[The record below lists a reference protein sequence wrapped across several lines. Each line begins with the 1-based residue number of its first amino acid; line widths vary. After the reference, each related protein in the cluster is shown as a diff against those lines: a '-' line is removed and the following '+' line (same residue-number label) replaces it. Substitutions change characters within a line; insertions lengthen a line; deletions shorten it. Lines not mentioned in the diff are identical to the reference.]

1 MAFSKYDGNLVGGSF
16 KEYSSL
22 TYRSTSNQHGGI
34 MFGVSGAIIIFELY
48 MYTDNA
54 YSALGLKSSSD
65 EMDPAASNDY
75 STYPWAT
82 YNNTKNCINK
92 SYDFKAELD
101 GRQIYVDSNSE
112 SSTRKVFSLHSS
124 DSSKIIYPAHLLYG
138 PITKQSF
145 SSTAYFGY
153 SYGSMN
159 KWITHTD
166 GDGNIYKSITVN
178 SNDEFIPTT
187 LSVKKGKKYTFNMH
201 TVSEAGYDG
210 IIIST
215 SSLTSGS
222 VKDAGIARCH
232 GVDRKS
238 TYTYTPTSDGTI
250 YIYFKTDSDNLGES
264 HKKYDSRLGF
274 ITTYDGFTTG
284 DIEII
289 VESVPTTQVTLER
302 NGATSGNTSLEIAYG
317 ANMSTISVVPPTG
330 KPYCKFAGYYTGSS
344 RNSPGVKYIEASGRG
359 VVGKTWDITDAEC
372 TLYALYN
379 YEPDILPLWYP
390 LHCVY
395 CTSSPASASTVQ
407 TLTAIS
413 LGTLDSSIDGV
424 FGHTMVDDQG
434 SANSWPDTMQDETTL
449 MIPAGT
455 ASGDYIFSIRYD
467 FIPIDRTVFIKYQYA
482 ECDIWV
488 ISTYLVNE
496 VMDLES
502 LTYLEQKKD
511 IPAGSFTLNS
521 NNVSEYFQYP
531 IAIPSTT
538 QIIYNNGQTE
548 TSAPRMNWSIN
559 QPITFTSLGTT
570 ITSRQ
575 QVAIPDNSDIRLTI
589 PIDSYRGEYYDT
601 DYIVREI
608 ISKCVS
614 SGVAVGYFSQLR
626 DLNITSNDYTNI
638 LNDLNAKFGI
648 EIDGD
653 KARRVYSVDLLCK
666 YLYVYH
672 NIGSKVIDT
681 GVTMPIIA
689 KYGTQTGDK
698 VYREANT
705 VDSLSLSVEESSI
718 YVGDKTFANTKAL
731 FKSGYEASV
740 SGTYS
745 GYDSSII
752 SIDYVTVIC
761 VDNIPNLNDYELEFS
776 KIYGYYGQ
784 YNGNFLFKKMWEDGA
799 GTEYAAEYIVTDSND
814 FDVLLHASYN
824 YNGHF
829 TTPTHIVGRLNAD
842 MSNYNA
848 YVEEVRIIDVYL
860 C

>member
-1 MAFSKYDGNLVGGSF
+1 MAFEKYTGSLVGGDF
-16 KEYSSL
+16 KEYSYL
-22 TYRSTSNQHGGI
+22 TQKSTSSQYRGI
-34 MFGVSGAIIIFELY
+34 MFSAPIIIFELY
-48 MYTDNA
+48 MDTNNA

-65 EMDPAASNDY
+65 EMNPATSHDY

-82 YNNTKNCINK
+82 YNDTQYCINK
-92 SYDFKAELD
+92 SYDFKAEL
-101 GRQIYVDSNSE
+101 GGSQIYVDSNSE
-112 SSTRKVFSLHSS
+112 SSTRKVFSLHPSN
-124 DSSKIIYPAHLLYG
+124 SSKNIFPAHLLYG
-138 PITKQSF
+138 PITKYTYA
-145 SSTAYFGY
+145 STAYFGY
-153 SYGSMN
+153 SYGTMN
-159 KWITHTD
+159 KWKTHTA
-166 GDGNIYKSITVN
+166 GNGNIYNAITVDAN
-178 SNDEFIPTT
+178 NIFTYTSLFTQ
-187 LSVKKGKKYTFNMH
+187 KGYKYTIKMH
-201 TVSEAGYDG
+201 TVSQAGCDG

-215 SSLTSGS
+215 SLLNSSAS
-222 VKDAGIARCH
+222 VSTAGIARCH
-232 GVDRKS
+232 GVDAKS
-238 TYTYTPTSDGTI
+238 TYTYTPTSDGRI
-250 YIYFKTDSDNLGES
+250 YIYFKTDSANLGES
-264 HKKYDSRLGF
+264 HKNYDSRLGF

-284 DIEII
+284 DVEII
-289 VESVPTTQVTLER
+289 VESAPITTTQVTLER
-302 NGATSGNTSLEIAYG
+302 NGATSGDTSLEIAYG
-317 ANMSTISVVPPTG
+317 TDMFTVSVVPPTG

-379 YEPDILPLWYP
+379 YEPEILPLWYP

-467 FIPIDRTVFIKYQYA
+467 FIPIDRSVFIKYKYA

-548 TSAPRMNWSIN
+548 TSAPRMNWSMH

-589 PIDSYRGEYYDT
+589 HPRRVYDGDYYST
-601 DYIVREI
+601 RIGVIRI
-608 ISKCVS
+608 ISGHVS
-614 SGVAVGYFSQLR
+614 SGVVGYFSQLR
-626 DLNITSNDYTNI
+626 DLNITFNDYTDI
-638 LNDLNAKFGI
+638 LNDLNVEYGI
-648 EIDGD
+648 KIDGA
-653 KARRVYSVDLLCK
+653 KARRVHSVDLLCK

-672 NIGSKVIDT
+672 NVGSKGSSTDSSIP
-681 GVTMPIIA
+681 PIIA

-698 VYREANT
+698 VYREANI

-718 YVGDKTFANTKAL
+718 YVGDKTFADTKAS
-731 FKSGYEASV
+731 FTSGDEISV
-740 SGTYS
+740 NGTYS

-752 SIDYVTVIC
+752 SINKTAAAIC
-761 VDNIPNLNDYELEFS
+761 VDNIPDLNDYALEFS

-784 YNGNFLFKKMWEDGA
+784 YNGNYLFKSEHNQSYY
-799 GTEYAAEYIVTDSND
+799 EPEYIVTDTID

-824 YNGHF
+824 YNDQF
-829 TTPTHIVGRLNAD
+829 TTPTHIIGRLNAD
-842 MSNYNA
+842 MSNYDA
-848 YVEEVRIIDVYL
+848 PIGEVRILDVY
-860 C
+860 

>member
-1 MAFSKYDGNLVGGSF
+1 MAFSNYSGNLVGGES
-16 KEYSSL
+16 KLSSSL
-22 TYRSTSNQHGGI
+22 TTEKTSSQYGGI
-34 MFGVSGAIIIFELY
+34 KIIGAIIIFELY
-48 MYTDNA
+48 MDNDNA
-54 YSALGLKSSSD
+54 YSALGLRSGSD
-65 EMDPAASNDY
+65 KMNPATSYDY

-82 YNNTKNCINK
+82 YNDTKYCTNK
-92 SYDFKAELD
+92 SYDFKAELG
-101 GRQIYVDSNSE
+101 GRQIYVDPNEFSE

-124 DSSKIIYPAHLLYG
+124 DSSRNIYPAHLLYG
-138 PITKQSF
+138 PIVKYSS

-153 SYGSMN
+153 SYGTMN
-159 KWITHTD
+159 EWKTHTA
-166 GDGNIYKSITVN
+166 GNGNIYKAITVN
-178 SNDEFIPTT
+178 SNNQFIQTT

-215 SSLTSGS
+215 SPLTSGS
-222 VKDAGIARCH
+222 VKNDGIARCH
-232 GVDRKS
+232 GVNAKS
-238 TYTYTPTSDGTI
+238 TYTYTPTRDGTI
-250 YIYFKTDSDNLGES
+250 YIYFKTDSANLGES
-264 HKKYDSRLGF
+264 HTSFDSHLGAD

-289 VESVPTTQVTLER
+289 VESAPTQVTLER
-302 NGATSGNTSLEIAYG
+302 NGATSGDNSLEIAYG
-317 ANMSTISVVPPTG
+317 TNMFTVSVVPPTG

-344 RNSPGVKYIEASGRG
+344 RDSQGVKYIEASGRG

-379 YEPDILPLWYP
+379 YEPEILQLWYP

-395 CTSSPASASTVQ
+395 CTSSPASASTLQ
-407 TLTAIS
+407 TNTAIS
-413 LGTLDSSIDGV
+413 LGILGSSIDGTFSYTV
-424 FGHTMVDDQG
+424 YEQG
-434 SANSWPDTMQDETTL
+434 SANRLPDTMQDDTTL
-449 MIPAGT
+449 IIPAGT
-455 ASGDYIFSIRYD
+455 ASGDYD
-467 FIPIDRTVFIKYQYA
+467 FHIMYEFYPNDTSVFGKSKTTG
-482 ECDIWV
+482 CDIWV
-488 ISTYLVNE
+488 ISTYLVDE

-548 TSAPRMNWSIN
+548 TSAPRMNWSMY

-589 PIDSYRGEYYDT
+589 PIDYYHGEYYDT
-601 DYIVREI
+601 DYIVRKI
-608 ISKCVS
+608 ISMHVS

-626 DLNITSNDYTNI
+626 DLNITFNDYTDI
-638 LNDLNAKFGI
+638 LNDLNEEYGI
-648 EIDGD
+648 KIDGA
-653 KARRVYSVDLLCK
+653 KARRVHSVDLLCK

-672 NIGSKVIDT
+672 NVGSKAIST
-681 GVTMPIIA
+681 GGSMPIIA

-718 YVGDKTFANTKAL
+718 NVGDKTFADTKAS
-731 FKSGYEASV
+731 FTSGDEISV
-740 SGTYS
+740 NGTYS

-752 SIDYVTVIC
+752 SINKTAAAIC

-784 YNGNFLFKKMWEDGA
+784 YNGNYLFKRYGPDYAGA
-799 GTEYAAEYIVTDSND
+799 PEYIVTDSID

-824 YNGHF
+824 YNGQF
-829 TTPTHIVGRLNAD
+829 TTPTHIIGRLNAD

-848 YVEEVRIIDVYL
+848 PIEEVRILDVY
-860 C
+860 

>member
-1 MAFSKYDGNLVGGSF
+1 MAFEKYSGNLVGGDF
-16 KEYSSL
+16 KMYSSL
-22 TYRSTSNQHGGI
+22 AQKSTSSQYGI
-34 MFGVSGAIIIFELY
+34 GFNTSIIIFELY
-48 MYTDNA
+48 IDNDNA
-54 YSALGLKSSSD
+54 YSALGLSSGD
-65 EMDPAASNDY
+65 EMDPATSHDY

-82 YNNTKNCINK
+82 YNDTTIK
-92 SYDFKAELD
+92 SYDFKTKL
-101 GRQIYVDSNSE
+101 GGSQIYVAPNEFSE
-112 SSTRKVFSLHSS
+112 SSTRKVFSLHLSGGS
-124 DSSKIIYPAHLLYG
+124 RNIYPVHLLYG
-138 PITKQSF
+138 PITKYTF

-153 SYGSMN
+153 SSGN
-159 KWITHTD
+159 KNEWETHTA
-166 GDGNIYKSITVN
+166 GNGNIYKAITVN
-178 SNDEFIPTT
+178 SNNQFIQTT

-215 SSLTSGS
+215 SPLTSGS
-222 VKDAGIARCH
+222 VKNDGIARCH
-232 GVDRKS
+232 GVNAKS
-238 TYTYTPTSDGTI
+238 TYTYTPTRDGTI
-250 YIYFKTDSDNLGES
+250 YIYFKTDSANLGES
-264 HKKYDSRLGF
+264 HTSFDSHLGAD

-289 VESVPTTQVTLER
+289 VSVSVIDSVVLFAS
-302 NGATSGNTSLEIAYG
+302 NGGTGGDTETVITYG
-317 ANMSTISVVPPTG
+317 TDMSKISVVPPTG

-344 RNSPGVKYIEASGRG
+344 RDSRGTKYIDSSGNG
-359 VVGKTWDITDAEC
+359 VSGKTWDIRDAEC
-372 TLYALYN
+372 TLYALYD
-379 YEPDILPLWYP
+379 YEPEILQLWYP

-395 CTSSPASASTVQ
+395 CTSSPASASTLQ
-407 TLTAIS
+407 TDTAIS
-413 LGTLDSSIDGV
+413 LGILGSSIDGTFRYTV
-424 FGHTMVDDQG
+424 MGG
-434 SANSWPDTMQDETTL
+434 GPNRLPGTMQDDTTL
-449 MIPAGT
+449 IIPAGT

-467 FIPIDRTVFIKYQYA
+467 FTPTDTSVFSKSKTTG
-482 ECDIWV
+482 CDIWV
-488 ISTYLVNE
+488 ISTYLVDE

-548 TSAPRMNWSIN
+548 TSAPRMNWSMY

-589 PIDSYRGEYYDT
+589 PIDYYHGEYYDT

-608 ISKCVS
+608 ISMHVS

-626 DLNITSNDYTNI
+626 DLNITFNDYTDI
-638 LNDLNAKFGI
+638 LNDLNAEYGI
-648 EIDGD
+648 KMDGA
-653 KARRVYSVDLLCK
+653 KARRVHSVDLLCK

-672 NIGSKVIDT
+672 NVGSKSIIT
-681 GVTMPIIA
+681 GGSMPIIA

-698 VYREANT
+698 VYREANI

-718 YVGDKTFANTKAL
+718 NVGDKTFADTKAL
-731 FKSGYEASV
+731 FKSGDEISV
-740 SGTYS
+740 NGTYS

-752 SIDYVTVIC
+752 SINKTAAAIC

-784 YNGNFLFKKMWEDGA
+784 YNGNYLFKRYGPDYAGA
-799 GTEYAAEYIVTDSND
+799 PEYIVTDSID

-824 YNGHF
+824 YNGQF
-829 TTPTHIVGRLNAD
+829 TTPTHIIGRLNAD

-848 YVEEVRIIDVYL
+848 PIEEVRILDVY
-860 C
+860 

>member
-1 MAFSKYDGNLVGGSF
+1 MAFKGYSGNLVGGTTKRTSTLTAR
-16 KEYSSL
+16 KTSSTL
-22 TYRSTSNQHGGI
+22 TIDTNREKKTYI
-34 MFGVSGAIIIFELY
+34 LELY
-48 MYTDNA
+48 MDNDNA
-54 YSALGLKSSSD
+54 YTALGFRSSSSAN
-65 EMDPAASNDY
+65 MDQTSTDY
-75 STYPWAT
+75 STYSWHT
-82 YNNTKNCINK
+82 YNDAGHK
-92 SYDFKAELD
+92 SYDFKDQSA
-101 GRQIYVDSNSE
+101 GKKIYVDPNEFLE
-112 SSTRKVFSLHSS
+112 SSTRKVFTVHSS
-124 DSSKIIYPAHLLYG
+124 AVINGLYPAHLLYG
-138 PITKQSF
+138 PITKYSF
-145 SSTAYFGY
+145 SSTAYYGY
-153 SYGSMN
+153 SSGNMN
-159 KWITHTD
+159 TWVTHTA
-166 GDGNIYKSITVN
+166 GNGNIYKSITVN
-178 SNDEFIPTT
+178 SNNQFIETT
-187 LSVKKGKKYTFNMH
+187 LSVKKGKRYTFNMH
-201 TVSEAGYDG
+201 TVSEAGWDG

-222 VKDAGIARCH
+222 VKNEGIARCS
-232 GVDRKS
+232 GVNAKS
-238 TYTYTPTSDGTI
+238 SYTYTSTSDGTI
-250 YIYFKTDSDNLGES
+250 YIYFKTDSANLGDS
-264 HKKYDSRLGF
+264 HKNYDSHLGAD

-289 VESVPTTQVTLER
+289 VESASITRVTLER
-302 NGATSGNTSLEIAYG
+302 NGATSGDTSLEIAYG
-317 ANMSTISVVPPTG
+317 ANMFKVSVVPPTG

-379 YEPDILPLWYP
+379 YEPEILPLWYP

-467 FIPIDRTVFIKYQYA
+467 FIPIDRSVFIKYKYA

-531 IAIPSTT
+531 VAIPSTT

-559 QPITFTSLGTT
+559 QPITFNSLGTT

-589 PIDSYRGEYYDT
+589 PPRRVYDGYYYNT
-601 DYIVREI
+601 RNTVIGI
-608 ISKCVS
+608 ISRYVS
-614 SGVAVGYFSQLR
+614 SGIDVGYFSR
-626 DLNITSNDYTNI
+626 FSDLGIDDNDFSNIV
-638 LNDLNAKFGI
+638 NDLNSEYGI
-648 EIDGD
+648 TISED
-653 KARRVYSVDLLCK
+653 KLKRVYSVDLMCK
-666 YLYVYH
+666 YLYTFH
-672 NIGSKVIDT
+672 HKGDTVIST
-681 GVTMPIIA
+681 GGLMPIIA

-698 VYREANT
+698 VYREANI

-718 YVGDKTFANTKAL
+718 YVGDKTFADTKAS
-731 FKSGYEASV
+731 FTSGDEISV
-740 SGTYS
+740 NGTYS

-752 SIDYVTVIC
+752 SINKTAAAIC
-761 VDNIPNLNDYELEFS
+761 VDNIPDLNDYKLEFS

-784 YNGNFLFKKMWEDGA
+784 YNGNYLFKSEHNQSYY
-799 GTEYAAEYIVTDSND
+799 EPEYIVTDTID

-824 YNGHF
+824 YNGQF
-829 TTPTHIVGRLNAD
+829 TTPTHIIGRLNAD
-842 MSNYNA
+842 MSNYDA
-848 YVEEVRIIDVYL
+848 PIGEVRILDVY
-860 C
+860 

>member
-1 MAFSKYDGNLVGGSF
+1 MAFSNYSGNLVGGES
-16 KEYSSL
+16 KLSSSL
-22 TYRSTSNQHGGI
+22 TTEKTSSQYGGI
-34 MFGVSGAIIIFELY
+34 KIIGAIIIFELY
-48 MYTDNA
+48 MDNDNA
-54 YSALGLKSSSD
+54 YSALGLRSGSD
-65 EMDPAASNDY
+65 KMNPATSYDY

-82 YNNTKNCINK
+82 YNDTKYCTNK
-92 SYDFKAELD
+92 SYDFKAELG
-101 GRQIYVDSNSE
+101 GRQIYVDPNEFSE

-124 DSSKIIYPAHLLYG
+124 DSSRNIYPAHLLYG
-138 PITKQSF
+138 PIIKYSS

-153 SYGSMN
+153 SFGN
-159 KWITHTD
+159 KNEWLTHTD
-166 GDGNIYKSITVN
+166 GDGNIYKAITVN
-178 SNDEFIPTT
+178 SNNQFIQTT

-215 SSLTSGS
+215 SPLTSGS
-222 VKDAGIARCH
+222 VKNHGIARCH
-232 GVDRKS
+232 GVDAKS

-250 YIYFKTDSDNLGES
+250 YIYFKTDSTNLGES
-264 HKKYDSRLGF
+264 HTSYDSHLGED

-289 VESVPTTQVTLER
+289 VEPITTTTTIFLNL
-302 NGATSGNTSLEIAYG
+302 NGGTASGQKAISIRYG
-317 ANMSTISVVPPTG
+317 ANVSDITLSSLPQKTG
-330 KPYCKFAGYYTGSS
+330 CRFKGYYTGSS
-344 RNSPGVKYIEASGRG
+344 RNNPGTMYIDSNGRG
-359 VVGKTWDITDAEC
+359 VSGKTWDITDAEC
-372 TLYALYN
+372 TLYALYD
-379 YEPDILPLWYP
+379 YEPEILQLWYP

-395 CTSSPASASTVQ
+395 CTSSPASASTLQ
-407 TLTAIS
+407 TDTAIS
-413 LGTLDSSIDGV
+413 LGILGSSIDGTFSYTV
-424 FGHTMVDDQG
+424 MGG
-434 SANSWPDTMQDETTL
+434 GPNRLPDTIQDDTTL
-449 MIPAGT
+449 IVPAGT

-467 FIPIDRTVFIKYQYA
+467 FTPTDTSVFSKSKTTG
-482 ECDIWV
+482 CDIWV
-488 ISTYLVNE
+488 ISTYLVDE

-548 TSAPRMNWSIN
+548 TSAPRMNWSMY

-608 ISKCVS
+608 ISMHVS

-626 DLNITSNDYTNI
+626 DLNITFNDYTDF
-638 LNDLNAKFGI
+638 LNDLNAEYGI
-648 EIDGD
+648 KIDGD
-653 KARRVYSVDLLCK
+653 KARMVHSVDLLCK

-672 NIGSKVIDT
+672 NVGSKAIST
-681 GVTMPIIA
+681 GGSMPIIA

-718 YVGDKTFANTKAL
+718 NVGDKTFADTKAL
-731 FKSGYEASV
+731 FKSGDEISV
-740 SGTYS
+740 NGTYS

-752 SIDYVTVIC
+752 SINKTAAAIC

-784 YNGNFLFKKMWEDGA
+784 YNGNYLFKRYGPDYAGA
-799 GTEYAAEYIVTDSND
+799 PEYIVTDSID

-824 YNGHF
+824 YNGQF
-829 TTPTHIVGRLNAD
+829 TTPTHIIGRLNAD

-848 YVEEVRIIDVYL
+848 PIEEVRILDVY
-860 C
+860 

>member
-1 MAFSKYDGNLVGGSF
+1 MAFLNYSGNLVGGGI
-16 KEYSSL
+16 KIHSSL
-22 TYRSTSNQHGGI
+22 TSEKTSSLYARETNAYTVI
-34 MFGVSGAIIIFELY
+34 VELY
-48 MYTDNA
+48 MEQVNA
-54 YSALGLKSSSD
+54 YTGLGLRSDNVTITNSS
-65 EMDPAASNDY
+65 PDY
-75 STYPWAT
+75 STYNWTT
-82 YNNTKNCINK
+82 YDDK
-92 SYDFKAELD
+92 SSSNVYIHQGYDFKAKS
-101 GRQIYVDSNSE
+101 RSNKMYISD
-112 SSTRKVFSLHSS
+112 TLGIKPRKVFVLHSS
-124 DSSKIIYPAHLLYG
+124 GSAVYIYPAHLLYG
-138 PITKQSF
+138 QRLVTSYKSHAYVGW
-145 SSTAYFGY
+145 SSV
-153 SYGSMN
+153 SMN
-159 KWITHTD
+159 KWVTHTD

-178 SNDEFIPTT
+178 SNSKFIGTT
-187 LSVKKGKKYTFNMH
+187 LSVKKGKRYTFNMH
-201 TVSEAGYDG
+201 TVSEARFDG

-222 VKDAGIARCH
+222 AGSVTTAGIARCH
-232 GVDRKS
+232 GIDAKS

-250 YIYFKTDSDNLGES
+250 YIYFKTDGSTLTSSQYN
-264 HKKYDSRLGF
+264 
-274 ITTYDGFTTG
+274 GFTTG

-289 VESVPTTQVTLER
+289 VESATTQVTLER
-302 NGATSGNTSLEIAYG
+302 KGANSGDTSLEIAYG
-317 ANMSTISVVPPTG
+317 TNMSTISVVPPTG

-344 RNSPGVKYIEASGRG
+344 RDSQGTKYIDSSGNG
-359 VVGKTWDITDAEC
+359 VSGKTWGITDAEC
-372 TLYALYN
+372 TLYALYD
-379 YEPDILPLWYP
+379 YEPEILQLWYP

-395 CTSSPASASTVQ
+395 CTSSPASASTLQ
-407 TLTAIS
+407 TDTAIS
-413 LGTLDSSIDGV
+413 LGILGSSIDGTFRYTV
-424 FGHTMVDDQG
+424 MGG
-434 SANSWPDTMQDETTL
+434 GPNRLPGTMQDDTTL
-449 MIPAGT
+449 IIPAGT

-467 FIPIDRTVFIKYQYA
+467 FTPTDTSVFISSKTTG
-482 ECDIWV
+482 CDIWV
-488 ISTYLVNE
+488 ISTYLVDE

-531 IAIPSTT
+531 ITIPSTT
-538 QIIYNNGQTE
+538 QIVYNNGQTE

-589 PIDSYRGEYYDT
+589 HPRRVYDGYYYST
-601 DYIVREI
+601 RIRVIGI
-608 ISKCVS
+608 ISDHVS
-614 SGVAVGYFSQLR
+614 SGVVVGYFSQLR
-626 DLNITSNDYTNI
+626 DLNITFNDYTDI
-638 LNDLNAKFGI
+638 LNGLNTEYGI
-648 EIDGD
+648 KIDGA
-653 KARRVYSVDLLCK
+653 KARRVHSVDLLCK

-672 NIGSKVIDT
+672 NVGSKGSSTDSSIP
-681 GVTMPIIA
+681 PIIA

-718 YVGDKTFANTKAL
+718 YVGDKTFADTKAL
-731 FKSGYEASV
+731 FKSGDEVSV
-740 SGTYS
+740 NGTYS

-761 VDNIPNLNDYELEFS
+761 VDDVPDLNDYELNFS
-776 KIYGYYGQ
+776 KMYYYYGQ

-799 GTEYAAEYIVTDSND
+799 GTEYATEYIVTDSND

-842 MSNYNA
+842 MSDYGF
-848 YVEEVRIIDVYL
+848 VEEVRIIDVYL

>member
-1 MAFSKYDGNLVGGSF
+1 MEFSNYSGNLVGGES
-16 KEYSSL
+16 KLSSSL
-22 TYRSTSNQHGGI
+22 TTEKTSSQYGGI
-34 MFGVSGAIIIFELY
+34 KIIGAIIIFELY
-48 MYTDNA
+48 MDNDNA
-54 YSALGLKSSSD
+54 YSALGLRSGSD
-65 EMDPAASNDY
+65 KMNPATSYDY

-82 YNNTKNCINK
+82 YNDTKYCTNK
-92 SYDFKAELD
+92 SYDFKAELG
-101 GRQIYVDSNSE
+101 GRQIYVDPNEFLE

-124 DSSKIIYPAHLLYG
+124 DSSRNIYPAHLLYG
-138 PITKQSF
+138 PITKYSF

-153 SYGSMN
+153 SYGTMN
-159 KWITHTD
+159 EWKTHTA
-166 GDGNIYKSITVN
+166 GNGNIYKAITVN
-178 SNDEFIPTT
+178 SNNQFIQTT

-201 TVSEAGYDG
+201 TVSEAGCDG

-215 SSLTSGS
+215 SSLNSS
-222 VKDAGIARCH
+222 VSVSTAGIARCH
-232 GVDRKS
+232 GVDAKS
-238 TYTYTPTSDGTI
+238 TYTYTPTSDGRI
-250 YIYFKTDSDNLGES
+250 YIYFKTNSANLGES
-264 HKKYDSRLGF
+264 HTSFDTHLGVD

-284 DIEII
+284 DVEII
-289 VESVPTTQVTLER
+289 VESITTITQVTLER
-302 NGATSGNTSLEIAYG
+302 NGATSGDTSLEIAYG
-317 ANMSTISVVPPTG
+317 TNMFKVSVVPPTG

-344 RNSPGVKYIEASGRG
+344 RDSRGTMYIGPSGRG
-359 VVGKTWDITDAEC
+359 VVGKTWDITDAQC
-372 TLYALYN
+372 TLYALYD
-379 YEPDILPLWYP
+379 YEPEILTSWYP

-407 TLTAIS
+407 TLTSIT
-413 LGTLDSSIDGV
+413 LGTLDSSIDGIFSYTV
-424 FGHTMVDDQG
+424 YEQG
-434 SANSWPDTMQDETTL
+434 SANSWPDTIEDYTTL
-449 MIPAGT
+449 IIPAGT
-455 ASGDYIFSIRYD
+455 ASGDYNFTIRYD
-467 FIPIDRTVFIKYQYA
+467 FYPTDTSILAKSKTTG
-482 ECDIWV
+482 CDIWV

-589 PIDSYRGEYYDT
+589 PIYHYRDEYYNT
-601 DYIVREI
+601 NQTVIQI
-608 ISKCVS
+608 ISRHVS
-614 SGVAVGYFSQLR
+614 SGVTVWYFSQLR
-626 DLNITSNDYTNI
+626 DLNITSNDYTGI
-638 LNDLNAKFGI
+638 LNDLNKQYGI
-648 EIDGD
+648 EIDGT
-653 KARRVYSVDLLCK
+653 KARRIYSVDLLCK

-672 NIGSKVIDT
+672 NVGKKVISTD
-681 GVTMPIIA
+681 GSMPIIA

-718 YVGDKTFANTKAL
+718 YVGDKTFADTKAL
-731 FKSGYEASV
+731 FKSGDEASV

-752 SIDYVTVIC
+752 SINKTAAAIC
-761 VDNIPNLNDYELEFS
+761 VDNIPDLNDYTLEFS

-784 YNGNFLFKKMWEDGA
+784 YNGNYLFKSEHNQSYY
-799 GTEYAAEYIVTDSND
+799 EPEYIVTDTID

-842 MSNYNA
+842 MSNYDA
-848 YVEEVRIIDVYL
+848 PIGEVRILDVY
-860 C
+860 